1 MDPVAGQRTD
11 PVTRQRTDSVAGQRT
26 GPVTG
31 QRIDPVAGQRT
42 GPVTGQR
49 IDPVA
54 GQRTGPVT
62 GPVVAAIPV
71 RCSGGERPVIPLDT
85 RRLFRAEFPALADRA
100 AAVRRMV
107 AGHLRDWRL
116 GEVVDHVVLATNE
129 LFANAV
135 EHGSSGPAD
144 TVTITVS
151 LERFGR
157 ELRVEVADGSPVIPV
172 VRAPE
177 PTEESGRGLAIV
189 EDLAGDWGTEPPDP
203 GAGGKKVWFTLPLE
217 TTS

>member
-1 MDPVAGQRTD
+1 MSHRPASADEEGETTATSRGVAVSKDRPRTAA
-11 PVTRQRTDSVAGQRT
+11 VT
-26 GPVTG
+26 GPVAA
-31 QRIDPVAGQRT
+31 PRT
-42 GPVTGQR
+42 
-49 IDPVA
+49 A
-54 GQRTGPVT
+54 PVT
-62 GPVVAAIPV
+62 GPAAAAIPV
-71 RCSGGERPVIPLDT
+71 PRSGGESTVIPLDT
-85 RRLFRAEFPALADRA
+85 RRLFRAEFPALPDRA

-116 GEVVDHVVLATNE
+116 GAMVDHVVLATNE

-157 ELRVEVADGSPVIPV
+157 ELRVEVADGSPVVPV
-172 VRAPE
+172 ARKPE

-189 EDLAGDWGTEPPDP
+189 DDLAADWGTEPPDP
-203 GAGGKKVWFTLPLE
+203 GARGKKVWFTLPLVA
-217 TTS
+217 TS

>member
-1 MDPVAGQRTD
+1 MGASRGVAVSADRPRTD
-11 PVTRQRTDSVAGQRT
+11 PVTGRAAAPRTAPGD
-26 GPVTG
+26 GPAAAAS
-31 QRIDPVAGQRT
+31 PVPR
-42 GPVTGQR
+42 
-49 IDPVA
+49 
-54 GQRTGPVT
+54 
-62 GPVVAAIPV
+62 
-71 RCSGGERPVIPLDT
+71 SGGERTVIPLDT
-85 RRLFRAEFPALADRA
+85 RRLFRAEFPALPDRA

-116 GEVVDHVVLATNE
+116 GAVVDHVVLATNE

-157 ELRVEVADGSPVIPV
+157 ELRVEVADGSPVVPV
-172 VRAPE
+172 ARNPE

-189 EDLAGDWGTEPPDP
+189 EDLAADWGTEPPDP
-203 GAGGKKVWFTLPLE
+203 GARGKKVWFTLPLVA
-217 TTS
+217 TS

>member
-1 MDPVAGQRTD
+1 MGASHGIAVSTDRPRTD
-11 PVTRQRTDSVAGQRT
+11 PVTGSRTDPLT
-26 GPVTG
+26 GPRT
-31 QRIDPVAGQRT
+31 DPVTAPG
-42 GPVTGQR
+42 
-49 IDPVA
+49 A
-54 GQRTGPVT
+54 GPVT
-62 GPVVAAIPV
+62 GPATAAIPV
-71 RCSGGERPVIPLDT
+71 PGSGGERTVIPLDT
-85 RRLFRAEFPALADRA
+85 RRLFRAEFPALPDRA

-116 GEVVDHVVLATNE
+116 GAIVDHVVLATNE

-172 VRAPE
+172 VRKPE

-189 EDLAGDWGTEPPDP
+189 EDLALDWGTEPPDP
-203 GAGGKKVWFTLPLE
+203 GARGKKVWFTLPLVA
-217 TTS
+217 TS

>member
-1 MDPVAGQRTD
+1 MGASHGIAVSTDRPRTD
-11 PVTRQRTDSVAGQRT
+11 PVTRSRTDPLT
-26 GPVTG
+26 GP
-31 QRIDPVAGQRT
+31 RT
-42 GPVTGQR
+42 
-49 IDPVA
+49 D
-54 GQRTGPVT
+54 PVT
-62 GPVVAAIPV
+62 GPGADPVTAPAAAAIPV
-71 RCSGGERPVIPLDT
+71 PCAGGERTVIPLDT
-85 RRLFRAEFPALADRA
+85 RRLFRAEFPALPDRA

-116 GEVVDHVVLATNE
+116 GAIVDHVVLATNE

-172 VRAPE
+172 ARKPE

-189 EDLAGDWGTEPPDP
+189 EDLALDWGTEPPAP
-203 GAGGKKVWFTLPLE
+203 GARGKKVWFTLPLVA
-217 TTS
+217 TS

>member
-1 MDPVAGQRTD
+1 MGASHGIAVSADRPRTD
-11 PVTRQRTDSVAGQRT
+11 PVT
-26 GPVTG
+26 GP
-31 QRIDPVAGQRT
+31 RADPLTAPGA
-42 GPVTGQR
+42 
-49 IDPVA
+49 D
-54 GQRTGPVT
+54 PVT
-62 GPVVAAIPV
+62 GPVAAAIPV
-71 RCSGGERPVIPLDT
+71 PCTGGERTVIPLDT
-85 RRLFRAEFPALADRA
+85 RRLFRAEFPALPDRA

-116 GEVVDHVVLATNE
+116 GTIVDHVVLATNE

-172 VRAPE
+172 ARKPE

-189 EDLAGDWGTEPPDP
+189 EDLALDWGTEPPDP
-203 GAGGKKVWFTLPLE
+203 GVRGKKVWFTLPLVA
-217 TTS
+217 TS